1 MFSHIIIKF
10 QENRRGFWEDYRW
23 FIVVFALA
31 LLCDAASTV
40 YFMLESGPETELHP
54 VIQFISSHML
64 GPIAGPLFAAF
75 AKLTA
80 GIVVAVYCRKFA
92 AYIFSAVSV
101 ISFWAAW
108 YNVWGFRIYTPSFLK
123 WIPW

>member
-1 MFSHIIIKF
+1 MFSHVITKF
-10 QENRRGFWEDYRW
+10 RENCRWFWKDYRW

-54 VIQFISSHML
+54 VIQFISSRVL
-64 GPIAGPLFAAF
+64 GPIAGPLFAAL

-92 AYIFSAVSV
+92 VYIFSVVSV

-108 YNVWGFRIYTPSFLK
+108 YNVWGFRIYTPGFLK